1 DWIFAR
7 DMIRRSRP
15 SIERRVAEFAREI
28 AAGVKAGDV
37 DEVVIIAHSLG
48 AAWMVESVALALASD
63 PDLGGGKVPLGLAGV
78 GSSTLKI
85 ALHPA

>member
-1 DWIFAR
+1 IGLFLALMRVPGRRFHIDYMLNDWIFAR

-48 AAWMVESVALALASD
+48 AAWMVESVALA
-63 PDLGGGKVPLGLAGV
+63 
-78 GSSTLKI
+78 
-85 ALHPA
+85 